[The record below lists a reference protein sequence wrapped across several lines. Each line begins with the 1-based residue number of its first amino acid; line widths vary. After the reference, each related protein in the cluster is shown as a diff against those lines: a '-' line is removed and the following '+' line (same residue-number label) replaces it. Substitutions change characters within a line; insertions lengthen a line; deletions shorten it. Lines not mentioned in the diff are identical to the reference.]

1 MQGTIYNLF
10 VKKWE
15 MYGWKLWL
23 GYRLLDLTYL
33 LLLFIVSTGLKHDPS
48 AAGMTPVTCLL
59 GFVALLAVADEG
71 MTARLFWLDLE
82 RDLVS
87 DTMYREETEGGGRYL
102 HPRLNQR
109 DSLVLEEKRLEVEKK
124 RNSTSSLFKKMWAWL
139 SSHPMLVPL
148 QLVSYLFA
156 VVACLMIL
164 CGVTPVSEDL
174 GEDEGGGWWGRRLR
188 GHGDA
193 KSGGVGGG
201 GDTGAE
207 VRSEGGGVGAAL
219 WMLLSL
225 SFALKAW
232 TFAGWALLPPQ
243 LTHLNLF
250 FLMIGRMMRTD
261 LATFLTS
268 TPRHGPATT
277 TRSTS
282 VTTSTSPPPPSAL
295 LQCSSSS
302 C

>member
-1 MQGTIYNLF
+1 
-10 VKKWE
+10 

-33 LLLFIVSTGLKHDPS
+33 LLLVRVSTGLKHDPS

-59 GFVALLAVADEG
+59 AFVALLAVADEG
-71 MTARLFWLDLE
+71 MTARLFWSDLE

-164 CGVTPVSEDL
+164 CGVTPEVGSVSED
-174 GEDEGGGWWGRRLR
+174 EEGGGFWGRRLR

-193 KSGGVGGG
+193 KSSGGDGGDGEGGGAGGV
-201 GDTGAE
+201 
-207 VRSEGGGVGAAL
+207 GVGAAL

-268 TPRHGPATT
+268 TRRVTALPPPLPPPPPPPPLPATT
-277 TRSTS
+277 STPPR
-282 VTTSTSPPPPSAL
+282 PPPPL